1 MPDCVIPGCINSVWQ
16 HGDTCTE
23 CVALFKNMLRETDKR
38 MTEQQIIERDQ
49 QVRAIYKGRGSK

>member
-1 MPDCVIPGCINSVWQ
+1 MTDCVIPGCINVVWQ

-38 MTEQQIIERDQ
+38 MTEQEITERDQ
-49 QVRAIYKGRGSK
+49 QVRNIYKGRGSK